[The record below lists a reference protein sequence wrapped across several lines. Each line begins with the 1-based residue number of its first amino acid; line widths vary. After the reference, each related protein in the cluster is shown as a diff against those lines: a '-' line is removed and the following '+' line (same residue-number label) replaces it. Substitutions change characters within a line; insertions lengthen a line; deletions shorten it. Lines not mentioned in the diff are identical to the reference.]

1 MGVKF
6 CKITKTKI
14 KLFYQQK
21 KRLFQ
26 MGVVELDCKM
36 QGRDIRKKKNPG

>member
-1 MGVKF
+1 MGVRF
-6 CKITKTKI
+6 RKITKMKI

-26 MGVVELDCKM
+26 MGVEELDCKM
-36 QGRDIRKKKNPG
+36 